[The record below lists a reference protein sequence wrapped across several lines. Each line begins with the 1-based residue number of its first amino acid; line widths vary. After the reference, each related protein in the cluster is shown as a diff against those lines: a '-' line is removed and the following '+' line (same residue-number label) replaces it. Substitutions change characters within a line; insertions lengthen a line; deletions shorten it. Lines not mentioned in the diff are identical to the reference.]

1 MEDSHQDSGSTDGGV
16 PEVLLCSNPVP
27 NGRLPSPGI
36 SILDRLI
43 KTCPVWLQLC
53 MSPEHA
59 ASVLRQE
66 APGVFLVTRDVE
78 TKCMVLWVHFS
89 ERRDPADVL
98 RYNIREEKTM
108 MYLEGSFL
116 IFEDIFKLIG
126 FYCVSRDILQSPLRL
141 PHVISKART
150 LKDLETLSNLGSG
163 FWDSSIRDK
172 RGSLISHAGKLP
184 SCGPLRSGDPAD
196 VQSDCACEIELLAGS
211 GRLWFVNPIFI
222 EQCGNAQ
229 TDDEIPLTNCVAKAD
244 VQLPKVVYRRPPP
257 PPPPLFHKPPL
268 PSVPPSAPPPDYI
281 HSHSHSPTL
290 SSPKLVSS
298 TSCSSEPSLI
308 SPHTDSLPSSNEVPL
323 HESVSQRSANNLP
336 SDELLTLNSASE
348 TSRADVAP
356 SSPPSSSPSVEPLT
370 LCGSDDPSSADAKP
384 LESEFSPTS
393 TPNSETSSPECKT
406 DLCPSLSAA
415 STLNQPENSAKVSP
429 NIERTSNIEGS
440 SNIEELSIIEESSNF
455 TGFSNIGESPNIEGS
470 LVTEDHSIKK
480 PSAEMRISNSEEKKE
495 TSENDVHSGVSPIR
509 TPVRAPPA
517 VPKRRPSGKV
527 PENVSN
533 VLSVKL
539 DPQDKTSLSS
549 PKSSS
554 MAKVKP
560 LVKHTESH
568 QESNEELQQKTV
580 GSPGD
585 QQKESEDKKK
595 TPPVPPPRVKKLSS
609 KYNSTKASQQKPDPK
624 SPSEPKQSPRTEI
637 HNNVGSVKIRDKK
650 ERSKSLASQEKKGSD
665 SSLNSPTSE
674 PNTPSSNPELD
685 SNSTSSADED
695 SERPTGA
702 SLKKSHSFMLDRA
715 KNRLSIVAI
724 TNVFSAF
731 MSADRKLQKR
741 ITELAHDKDSYFG
754 NLVQDYKAYS
764 LEMMAKQSSST
775 EMLQEIRLMMTQLK
789 SYLVQ
794 STELK
799 SMVDYNLYTDDKIDA
814 IVEAALCKC
823 VLKPLKSPIEC
834 YLREIHNKDGSMR
847 LLTENQLV
855 IQDTTTTEL
864 GVTTSV
870 PDSSVMEKI
879 IQKFVTMHKTY
890 SPEKKITYLLK
901 ACKLIYDSMA
911 TGNPGKHHGADDFL
925 PVLMYVLAR
934 CDLVALLL
942 DVEYMMELMDP
953 SLQLGEGSY
962 YLTTTY
968 GALEHIKNYD
978 KITVTRQL
986 SLEVQDSIH
995 RWERRRTLNKAKLSR
1010 SSIQDFITISFEEL
1024 EVSTRTLATKS
1035 ETRVA
1040 QVLQQCAEKFEVS
1053 DPQKYGLYVLIN
1065 EQYYRL
1071 ADDALPQ
1078 QVKARLLKNEQK
1090 LVFHF
1095 LYKMADEQDV
1105 LMKDLDFL

>member
-1 MEDSHQDSGSTDGGV
+1 MESARQESGSTDVGV
-16 PEVLLCSNPVP
+16 AEVPRCSNPVP

-36 SILDRLI
+36 SVLDRLI

-53 MSPEHA
+53 MSPKQA
-59 ASVLRQE
+59 ALILGEE

-78 TKCMVLWVHFS
+78 TKCMVLWVRFS
-89 ERRDPADVL
+89 EQRDPADVL

-116 IFEDIFKLIG
+116 IFEDIFKLVG

-141 PHVISKART
+141 PYVISRAKT
-150 LKDLETLSNLGSG
+150 FKDLETLSNLGSG
-163 FWDSSIRDK
+163 FWESPIRDQ
-172 RGSLISHAGKLP
+172 RGSLVSHPGKLA
-184 SCGPLRSGDPAD
+184 SRGRLRSGELSDKPM
-196 VQSDCACEIELLAGS
+196 DCACEIELSAGS
-211 GRLWFVNPIFI
+211 GKLWFVNPIFI
-222 EQCGNAQ
+222 EECGNAQ
-229 TDDEIPLTNCVAKAD
+229 TCDTLPLTNCISKAE

-257 PPPPLFHKPPL
+257 PPPPPLLHKPPL

-281 HSHSHSPTL
+281 QPHSHSPTL
-290 SSPKLVSS
+290 DSVVSSPESASS
-298 TSCSSEPSLI
+298 SDHSLI
-308 SPHTDSLPSSNEVPL
+308 SQTKAPPLPTPSEDPSAEP
-323 HESVSQRSANNLP
+323 VSQCSSTNLP
-336 SDELLTLNSASE
+336 SDEPSTLNSASDE
-348 TSRADVAP
+348 PSTLNFAADTSPVDLSP
-356 SSPPSSSPSVEPLT
+356 SSPFSSSVATSVEHLALRSGDPPSSS
-370 LCGSDDPSSADAKP
+370 DPNP
-384 LESEFSPTS
+384 EESEFPPSPL
-393 TPNSETSSPECKT
+393 NSPQTEPPSLVCKT
-406 DLCPSLSAA
+406 DASLSLSAA
-415 STLNQPENSAKVSP
+415 PTLNQAENSAEGSS
-429 NIERTSNIEGS
+429 TIEGS
-440 SNIEELSIIEESSNF
+440 PI
-455 TGFSNIGESPNIEGS
+455 TD
-470 LVTEDHSIKK
+470 DHIVEK
-480 PSAEMRISNSEEKKE
+480 PSVEMRISNSEEKRE
-495 TSENDVHSGVSPIR
+495 IPANDACPGASLIR
-509 TPVRAPPA
+509 TPVRVPPA
-517 VPKRRPSGKV
+517 VPKRRPSGNI
-527 PENVSN
+527 PETASN
-533 VLSVKL
+533 VLSVKP
-539 DPQDKTSLSS
+539 DPRDKPSLKSPSS
-549 PKSSS
+549 AS
-554 MAKVKP
+554 KVKP
-560 LVKHTESH
+560 LMKQAEGHRG
-568 QESNEELQQKTV
+568 SNENVQQKKV
-580 GSPGD
+580 VSPRA
-585 QQKESEDKKK
+585 QKKAEDGKKM
-595 TPPVPPPRVKKLSS
+595 PPVPPPRLKKLSS
-609 KYNSTKASQQKPDPK
+609 KYSFAEADQPKPDPK
-624 SPSEPKQSPRTEI
+624 SLSEPQQSSKTTESR
-637 HNNVGSVKIRDKK
+637 NSVKSRGKK
-650 ERSKSLASQEKKGSD
+650 VRQKSCTSQDLKGSD
-665 SSLNSPTSE
+665 SSLNSPSSA
-674 PNTPSSNPELD
+674 PNTPSNPELD
-685 SNSTSSADED
+685 SNSASSADED
-695 SERPTGA
+695 GDRPTNA

-847 LLTENQLV
+847 YLTENQLV
-855 IQDTTTTEL
+855 IQDTTTTDL
-864 GVTTSV
+864 GVATSV
-870 PDSSVMEKI
+870 PDSGVMEKI
-879 IQKFVTMHKTY
+879 IQKFATMHKTY

-911 TGNPGKHHGADDFL
+911 TGNPGKPHGADDFL

-934 CDLVALLL
+934 CDLAALLL

-978 KITVTRQL
+978 KITMTRQL

-995 RWERRRTLNKAKLSR
+995 RWERRRTLNKARVSR

-1024 EVSTRTLATKS
+1024 EVNTRTLATKPD
-1035 ETRVA
+1035 TRVS

-1053 DPQKYGLYVLIN
+1053 DSQNYGLFVLIN

-1071 ADDALPQ
+1071 NDDALTQ
-1078 QVKARLLKNEQK
+1078 QVKSRLLKNEQK
-1090 LVFHF
+1090 LDFHF
-1095 LYKMADEQDV
+1095 LYKTAGEQDK